1 MMTLSAKAQL
11 FIQAALKATKTAP
24 LVAEAEALGPDP
36 WSQPLTAKATKIA
49 VEALK
54 EMEMNIRDRLGN
66 PEVDDN
72 EHADLVNDL
81 GYAAAVRYDLEQNI
95 KIESQA
101 VP

>member
-1 MMTLSAKAQL
+1 
-11 FIQAALKATKTAP
+11 
-24 LVAEAEALGPDP
+24 
-36 WSQPLTAKATKIA
+36 
-49 VEALK
+49 
-54 EMEMNIRDRLGN
+54 MEMNIRDRLGN